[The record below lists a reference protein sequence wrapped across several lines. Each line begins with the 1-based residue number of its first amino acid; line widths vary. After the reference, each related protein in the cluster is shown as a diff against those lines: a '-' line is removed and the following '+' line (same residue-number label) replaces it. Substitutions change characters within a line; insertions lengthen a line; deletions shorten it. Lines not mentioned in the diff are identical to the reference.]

1 MAMKTETEA
10 RVYTDR
16 SIANL
21 SGSSQTLM
29 AANFRRRI
37 LIIHNP
43 SANAM
48 AVNLVGGTAALNT
61 AGSIELAA
69 GERLVIDRHC
79 PQSAITII
87 GTANDDVT
95 AYEG

>member
-1 MAMKTETEA
+1 MAMNTKTEPVT
-10 RVYTDR
+10 YTNR

-21 SGSSQTLM
+21 AGSSETLM
-29 AANFRRRI
+29 AANPRRRI
-37 LIIHNP
+37 MIIHNP
-43 SANAM
+43 SANPM

-61 AGSIELAA
+61 AGSIEIIA
-69 GERLVIDRHC
+69 GGTLVIDNHC